1 MNPADSSSPE
11 QIPPKSPGK
20 AVKYAVR
27 IGVVTV
33 LAGIGLYFVDGGLLP
48 QKTALE
54 NFTPEIAPE
63 LTAESGK
70 TPVLDWKNLREL
82 DLKTGKPSA
91 KLKSHD
97 GKTVKIA
104 GFMVPLEDNSESVI
118 EFLLVPYPQACIH
131 VPAPPPNQIV
141 HVKMAGG
148 KRANMVW
155 WEPIWA
161 TGTLRIV
168 RTPNIYTE
176 SSYQLSGIKVEAYQD
191 DYDAPY

>member
-1 MNPADSSSPE
+1 MNAPAPE
-11 QIPPKSPGK
+11 ASRKKLWNAARVG
-20 AVKYAVR
+20 ALV
-27 IGVVTV
+27 V

-48 QKTALE
+48 GKSALE
-54 NFTPEIAPE
+54 DFTPQIAPT
-63 LTAESGK
+63 LTAEGGK
-70 TPVLDWKNLREL
+70 GGTTPVLDWKNLREL
-82 DLKTGKPSA
+82 DLKSGKPSA
-91 KLKSHD
+91 KLKALD

-104 GFMVPLEDNSESVI
+104 GFMVPLEDNSESVL

>member
-1 MNPADSSSPE
+1 MTAPTETQTP
-11 QIPPKSPGK
+11 PGK
-20 AVKYAVR
+20 RVLKYAARTAAAV
-27 IGVVTV
+27 V
-33 LAGIGLYFVDGGLLP
+33 LAGIGIYFVDGGLLP
-48 QKTALE
+48 GKSTLE
-54 NFTPEIAPE
+54 DFTPQIAPG
-63 LTAESGK
+63 LAAEGGK
-70 TPVLDWKNLREL
+70 GGSTPVLDWKNLREL
-82 DLKTGKPSA
+82 DLKSGKPSA
-91 KLKSHD
+91 KLKALD
-97 GKTVKIA
+97 GKNVKIA
-104 GFMVPLEDNSESVI
+104 GFMVPLEDNSESVL